1 MKLIMEN
8 WKRYL
13 SEQVCTNPNSCSIS
27 VEPASNKEMQEEI
40 VKSLNAAMERLKTP
54 NQKVY
59 NFNLG
64 QATGGVPPEMLS
76 SLGITLPDLPK
87 SPSEIV
93 VWLKQIQTRSS
104 LYNISCTSTGCFAEK
119 KAQ

>member
-1 MKLIMEN
+1 MEN

-27 VEPASNKEMQEEI
+27 IEPTSNKEMQEEI
-40 VKSLNAAMERLKTP
+40 VRSLNTAMERLKTP
-54 NQKVY
+54 NRELY

-64 QATGGVPPEMLS
+64 QATGGVPPEMLN

-87 SPSEIV
+87 SPREIEA
-93 VWLKQIQTRSS
+93 WLEQIQTEPS
-104 LYNISCTSTGCFAEK
+104 LYNISCTSTGCLAEK
-119 KAQ
+119 KTQ